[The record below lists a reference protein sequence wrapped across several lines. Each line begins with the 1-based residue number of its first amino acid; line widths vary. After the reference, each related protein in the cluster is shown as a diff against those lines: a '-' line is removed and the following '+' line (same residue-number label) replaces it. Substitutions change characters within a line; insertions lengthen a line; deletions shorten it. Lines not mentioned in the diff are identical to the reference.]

1 VLWDYDAAKP
11 FVTVNKIKANG
22 GSIDSAGPTVAG
34 GMIFVN
40 SGYGL
45 YGGQA
50 GNVLLAFAPRAH
62 SMRTGRRSQHRNAR

>member
-1 VLWDYDAAKP
+1 MLADYDTAKP
-11 FVTVNKIKANG
+11 FVTVNGIKANG
-22 GSIDSAGPTVAG
+22 GSLDSVGPTIAG

-50 GNVLLAFAPRAH
+50 GNVLLAFAPRP
-62 SMRTGRRSQHRNAR
+62 